1 MFFCLLPCHSSFV
14 IIIKHIKLNVLLIF
28 IPEYP
33 VTPSLPLKQPRF
45 IISEVL
51 GVPEMWEQLS
61 LAVVAVKL
69 LAWGPVF
76 WRLVWTAHITV
87 TSGKPQFLLHGP
99 LWSIF
104 TLMPVFLRERIEYH
118 IAFCEVGRG
127 TQLYFHLTLCVRNKF
142 LFLPR
147 EGTNLPFL
155 KEISKSLSE
164 GM

>member
-1 MFFCLLPCHSSFV
+1 MFFCLLPCHSSFI

-28 IPEYP
+28 ISEYP

-51 GVPEMWEQLS
+51 GVSEMWEQLI
-61 LAVVAVKL
+61 LTVWL
-69 LAWGPVF
+69 LSC
-76 WRLVWTAHITV
+76 RLEGQSSEDLSGTAHIT
-87 TSGKPQFLLHGP
+87 SNGKPQFLLHGP
-99 LWSIF
+99 LWSIL
-104 TLMPVFLRERIEYH
+104 TLVPLFPRERIEYH
-118 IAFCEVGRG
+118 IAFCEVDRG

-142 LFLPR
+142 LILPR

>member
-1 MFFCLLPCHSSFV
+1 MFFCLLPCHSSFI

-28 IPEYP
+28 ISEYP

-45 IISEVL
+45 IISKVL
-51 GVPEMWEQLS
+51 GVSEMWEQLILTV
-61 LAVVAVKL
+61 LAVRL
-69 LAWGPVF
+69 QAWGPVF
-76 WRLVWTAHITV
+76 WRLVWDCTHHQQREASV
-87 TSGKPQFLLHGP
+87 LVAWTSLEQLFP
-99 LWSIF
+99 
-104 TLMPVFLRERIEYH
+104 RERIEYY

-142 LFLPR
+142 LILPR